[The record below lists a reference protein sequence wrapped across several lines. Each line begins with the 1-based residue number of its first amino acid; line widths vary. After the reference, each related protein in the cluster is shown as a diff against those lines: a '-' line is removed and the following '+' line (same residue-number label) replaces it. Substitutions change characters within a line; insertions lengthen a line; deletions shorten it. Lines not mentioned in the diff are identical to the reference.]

1 MARRRPTEP
10 AANPARGAVLVIV
23 AVLVGLFLL
32 RNGIDTTTTTS
43 TGSGDKGASTDSNA
57 TTDGGSDTSDSST
70 TTIGTRAPS
79 QVPTIVLNGTT
90 VNGAAK
96 KWSAYLATKG
106 YALTD
111 SDGAGGP
118 DATASSVYYSV
129 GFEQEAAAVAL
140 LIGAP
145 TTSVALLPTPAPQN
159 SGQAKVVVV
168 LGPDL
173 ASRDVPTT

>member
-32 RNGIDTTTTTS
+32 RNGIDTTTTTT
-43 TGSGDKGASTDSNA
+43 TGSTDKGSSTDSDA
-57 TTDGGSDTSDSST
+57 TTDGGTDTADSST
-70 TTIGTRAPS
+70 STIGTRLPAE
-79 QVPTIVLNGTT
+79 VPTIVLNGTT

-96 KWSAYLATKG
+96 KWSTYLAGKG
-106 YALTD
+106 YGLTD

-118 DATASSVYYSV
+118 DATATSVYYAA
-129 GFEQEAAAVAL
+129 GFQQEATVVAT

-145 TTSVALLPTPAPQN
+145 STSVTPLPTPAPQN

-173 ASRDVPTT
+173 ASHEVPTT

>member
-32 RNGIDTTTTTS
+32 RNGIDTTATS
-43 TGSGDKGASTDSNA
+43 TGSSDRGSSTDAGGSDSTDSSVS
-57 TTDGGSDTSDSST
+57 TSST
-70 TTIGTRAPS
+70 IGLRDPS
-79 QVPTIVLNGTT
+79 QVPTIVLNGTS

-96 KWSAYLATKG
+96 KWSGYLATKS
-106 YALTD
+106 YQLID

-118 DATASSVYYSV
+118 DATATSVYYAA
-129 GFEQEAAAVAL
+129 GFEQEANAVAQ

-145 TTSVALLPTPAPQN
+145 ATSVALLPTPAPQN
-159 SGQAKVVVV
+159 AGAAKVVVV
-168 LGPDL
+168 LGPDV
-173 ASRDVPTT
+173 APRDVPTT